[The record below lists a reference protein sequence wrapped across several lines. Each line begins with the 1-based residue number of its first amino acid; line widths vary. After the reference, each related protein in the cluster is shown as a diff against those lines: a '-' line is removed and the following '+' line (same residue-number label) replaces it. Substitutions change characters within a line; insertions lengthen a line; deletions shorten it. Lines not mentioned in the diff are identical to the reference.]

1 MAVVP
6 HGTVAQ
12 EHAVFGTHACLPF
25 PSSCCAPHPHRSPR
39 LRRRRGRQFNGA
51 PSPARGEGVEGPGR
65 RGENRALSGPAVAKR
80 Y

>member
-25 PSSCCAPHPHRSPR
+25 PSSCCVPPIPTVPR
-39 LRRRRGRQFNGA
+39 DCVGGGGA
-51 PSPARGEGVEGPGR
+51 SLTALLPPPG
-65 RGENRALSGPAVAKR
+65 GKGSKAQGDEEKIEH
-80 Y
+80 